1 MRRSTESGSVM
12 DKEGAIMK
20 ILVYTQR
27 ILALVAMIVGAIL
40 MFSEVPLGQGLSAQA
55 WLSVGGFCI
64 VLLSIAWLW
73 IASKE
78 EGIFIHETR

>member
-1 MRRSTESGSVM
+1 
-12 DKEGAIMK
+12 MK
-20 ILVYTQR
+20 ILVYAQR
-27 ILALVAMIVGAIL
+27 VLALVAMVIGVIL

-78 EGIFIHETR
+78 EGIFIHEAR